1 MRKYFGTDGVRGI
14 ANTELNCD
22 LAYKLGRAGGYV
34 LTKGKDKVKVVVGKD
49 TRVSGDM
56 LESALIAGLM
66 SVGCDIITVGV
77 IPTPGVAYLTKH
89 YNADCGV
96 VISASHNPVEYN
108 GIKFFNEHGYKLD
121 DSIELEI
128 ESYIDDIERVEV
140 HPTGDKVGKKI
151 HEHDAVRDYV
161 DYLKTIV
168 NIDFNG
174 LKVVL
179 DCANGAAY
187 KVAPMVFEE
196 LGADVV
202 AINNTPDGNNINDKC
217 GSTHPEGLQEAV
229 LKNKA
234 DLGLA
239 YDGDADRLIA
249 VNEKGQIVDGDHI
262 MILSAIYLKKQ
273 NKLAKDTL
281 VVTVMSNIGL
291 VIAAKENNI
300 NLATTAVG
308 DRYVLEEMKN
318 SGYNLGGEQSGHM
331 IFLDYNTTGDGTL
344 SSLVLAQIVKEEG
357 KTLSELAA
365 VMNQYPQVLVNAR
378 IKNENKN
385 RYMEIPEIK
394 DEIERIEKLMDGCGR
409 VLIRPSGTEPLV
421 RVMLEGKD
429 EGQLKELATNLANL
443 IQEDRKSVV

>member
-128 ESYIDDIERVEV
+128 ESYIDDIEKVEV
-140 HPTGDKVGKKI
+140 HPTGGKVGKKI

-262 MILSAIYLKKQ
+262 MILSAIYLKKH
-273 NKLAKDTL
+273 NKLDKDTL

-344 SSLVLAQIVKEEG
+344 SSLVLAQIVKEEC

-443 IQEDRKSVV
+443 IQEKLS

>member
-14 ANTELNCD
+14 ANTELNCE

-108 GIKFFNEHGYKLD
+108 GIKFFNENGYKLD

-128 ESYIDDIERVEV
+128 ESYIDDIEKVEV

-202 AINNTPDGNNINDKC
+202 AINNTPDGNNINDNC
-217 GSTHPEGLQEAV
+217 GSTHPEGLQEEV
-229 LKNKA
+229 LRNNA

-262 MILSAIYLKKQ
+262 MILSAIYMKKH

-385 RYMEIPEIK
+385 RYMEIPAIK

-443 IQEDRKSVV
+443 IQEKLS

>member
-14 ANTELNCD
+14 ANTELNCE

-128 ESYIDDIERVEV
+128 ESYIDDIEKVEV

-168 NIDFNG
+168 DIDFNG

-202 AINNTPDGNNINDKC
+202 AINNTPDGNNINDNC
-217 GSTHPEGLQEAV
+217 GSTHPEGLQEEV
-229 LKNKA
+229 LRNNA

-262 MILSAIYLKKQ
+262 MILSAIYMKKH

-394 DEIERIEKLMDGCGR
+394 AEIERIEKLMDGCGR

-443 IQEDRKSVV
+443 IQEKLS